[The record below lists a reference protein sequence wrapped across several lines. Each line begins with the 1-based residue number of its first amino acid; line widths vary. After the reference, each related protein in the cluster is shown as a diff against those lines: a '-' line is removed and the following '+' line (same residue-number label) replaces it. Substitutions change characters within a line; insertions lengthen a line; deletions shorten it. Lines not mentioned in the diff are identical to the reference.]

1 MRRLSLESNET
12 YVMVYDISC
21 LAGEPSTNINEVL
34 DLAEKIEDGTIPYCL
49 EVDTNYTV
57 KDFPE
62 NILLWNALRFL
73 RYSQIRVKICN
84 VATTPKKKSRG
95 TGVNAA
101 GRVTWTNIRMPGEM
115 EDLIP
120 PPFPEDP
127 F

>member
-1 MRRLSLESNET
+1 MRRLSLGSNET

-84 VATTPKKKSRG
+84 VAPPSPKKKAKG
-95 TGVNAA
+95 TGVNALNA
-101 GRVTWTNIRMPGEM
+101 GRVNIRMPVET
-115 EDLIP
+115 EYPYPL
-120 PPFPEDP
+120 PEDP